1 MDNYERLQI
10 KDIVIMKD
18 RNKKEFK
25 NKNNQRIDISFV
37 MLISNC
43 YYSIIDDYVT
53 TIYARYGLG

>member
-1 MDNYERLQI
+1 
-10 KDIVIMKD
+10 MKD